1 MQAFDGVCCAAVA
14 LKGFFYAATAV
25 GTSPCLRNALP
36 LPPSA
41 RRNPVRRLRQLFK
54 LKLLSSV
61 SAGRLAFGCTRARPG
76 PFAQVVH
83 LTNRA
88 RDLLLVFFFLPSFP
102 SPFPF

>member
-14 LKGFFYAATAV
+14 LKGFFYAAAAAV
-25 GTSPCLRNALP
+25 GTSPWLRSALP

-61 SAGRLAFGCTRARPG
+61 SGLAASRSVVRAR
-76 PFAQVVH
+76 AQVH
-83 LTNRA
+83 LHRW
-88 RDLLLVFFFLPSFP
+88 FI
-102 SPFPF
+102 